1 MVRNSTKSAS
11 VNTWYNSFFFV
22 FRYSEI
28 VKFNLFLENKYMLQF
43 KKKRNYQQQLPAAVS
58 LLYTNY
64 LLTGASFL
72 SGLRLQVYRAEGTTQ
87 WYTAV
92 TTGYNTSSQV

>member
-1 MVRNSTKSAS
+1 
-11 VNTWYNSFFFV
+11 
-22 FRYSEI
+22 
-28 VKFNLFLENKYMLQF
+28 MLQF
-43 KKKRNYQQQLPAAVS
+43 NGIFFLSSSTYQMISAVC

-92 TTGYNTSSQV
+92 TTGYNTSSQVCKKYNKPIKIMIFREIA